1 MLILNDMSRIRLA
14 DRKRIFSNLLMKPIT
29 KKVTVMTQAR
39 NVLGGELETCCAS
52 PMTGFYRD
60 GKCSTGAG
68 DVGSHIV
75 CAQVTEE
82 FLAFTKS
89 RGNDL
94 STAVPAFDFP
104 GLKPGD
110 RWCLCASRWK
120 EALDAGVAP
129 PVVLSATHA
138 LAVEYVSLD
147 ELKQHAIDLA

>member
-1 MLILNDMSRIRLA
+1 
-14 DRKRIFSNLLMKPIT
+14 
-29 KKVTVMTQAR
+29 MTQAR
-39 NVLGGELETCCAS
+39 NVLGGELETCCTS

-94 STAVPAFDFP
+94 STPVPAFDFP

>member
-1 MLILNDMSRIRLA
+1 
-14 DRKRIFSNLLMKPIT
+14 
-29 KKVTVMTQAR
+29 MTQAK
-39 NVLGGELETCCAS
+39 NVLGGELETCCTS

-60 GKCSTGAG
+60 GTCNTGGG
-68 DVGSHIV
+68 DFGAHIV

-89 RGNDL
+89 QGNDL
-94 STAVPAFDFP
+94 STPMPMSDFP

-129 PVVLSATHA
+129 PVVLSSTHA
-138 LAVEYVSLD
+138 STLEYVSLD
-147 ELKQHAIDLA
+147 ELRQHAQGQ